1 MTVQGWIDQTRDM
14 LLSGYV
20 EELLQLAS
28 NVNDSGT
35 TLSITGAPASGI
47 VTGVI
52 IEVDVEA
59 MYVTAVSG
67 TDVSVIRAYGGSSA
81 ASHTAGDI
89 VRVSPKF
96 PAYRIMDALN
106 DDLRDLS
113 TPDNGIFQM
122 KTTSFT
128 YNASQDGYNLA
139 GLSSEDVQSIYSVTY
154 ADPIPVEA
162 REPEINSWKLKRN
175 RDTAAF
181 TSGMALVLYGPGWPG
196 KKVTVSYKSPLT
208 LTTTTNTAKSSTGLQ
223 TTAYD
228 LPPLGAALSLMSTAP
243 IRREFLD
250 AQGMP
255 RRADEVPPGAISAS
269 LRDLRVKR
277 EARVSSE
284 AARLAAMYPTT
295 WQRNSTAS

>member
-243 IRREFLD
+243 IRREIVD

>member
-1 MTVQGWIDQTRDM
+1 MTAQGWIDQTRDM

-28 NVNDSGT
+28 GVDSSVT
-35 TLSITGAPASGI
+35 TLPVTGAANSGI
-47 VTGVI
+47 VAGVV
-52 IEVDVEA
+52 IEIDTEA

-67 TDVSVIRAYGGSSA
+67 TDVSVIRGYGGSSPA
-81 ASHTAGDI
+81 VHTASDI
-89 VRVSPKF
+89 VRISPKF

-128 YNASQDGYNLA
+128 YNASQDGYNLS
-139 GLSSEDVQSIYSVTY
+139 GLTNETVQSIYSVTY

-175 RDTAAF
+175 RDTTAF
-181 TSGMALVLYGPGWPG
+181 DSGMALVLYGPGWPG

-208 LTTTTNTAKSSTGLQ
+208 LVTSTSDAKSATGLQ
-223 TTAYD
+223 STAYD
-228 LPPLGAALSLMSTAP
+228 LPPLGAALALMSTAP

-255 RRADEVPPGAISAS
+255 RRAEEVPPGAISAS
-269 LRDLRVKR
+269 LRDLRVRR
-277 EARVSSE
+277 ETRLASE
-284 AARLAAMYPTT
+284 ASRLASMYPHN
-295 WQRNSTAS
+295 WQRNASAN